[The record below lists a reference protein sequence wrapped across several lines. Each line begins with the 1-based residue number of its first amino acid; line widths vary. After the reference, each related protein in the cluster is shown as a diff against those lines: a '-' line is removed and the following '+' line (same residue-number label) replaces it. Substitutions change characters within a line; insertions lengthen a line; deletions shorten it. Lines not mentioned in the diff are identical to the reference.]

1 MEGETF
7 YVIYFPQGN
16 DMPYC
21 RVAYDYINFKD
32 ENNDFG
38 PVSGELLK
46 PIKEGNKLIYNGYS
60 LMANWHDAT
69 LFETKEE
76 ALNTILNNVDTPRI
90 QKDKLQIIEIK
101 IEKTLVYGTK

>member
-16 DMPYC
+16 DMSYC
-21 RVAYDYINFKD
+21 RIAYNTNEDR
-32 ENNDFG
+32 
-38 PVSGELLK
+38 
-46 PIKEGNKLIYNGYS
+46 KLILNGYS
-60 LMANWHDAT
+60 LIADWRDAT

-90 QKDKLQIIEIK
+90 QKDKLQIVEIK
-101 IEKTLVYGTK
+101 IEKSLVYGTNK

>member
-16 DMPYC
+16 DMQYC
-21 RVAYDYINFKD
+21 RVNYDVKD
-32 ENNDFG
+32 NQLVF
-38 PVSGELLK
+38 
-46 PIKEGNKLIYNGYS
+46 NGYS
-60 LMANWHDAT
+60 LMADWKDAT
-69 LFETKEE
+69 LFETKED
-76 ALNTILNNVDTPRI
+76 ALNTILNNIDTPRI

>member
-21 RVAYDYINFKD
+21 RIAYDTNED
-32 ENNDFG
+32 R
-38 PVSGELLK
+38 
-46 PIKEGNKLIYNGYS
+46 KLIYNGYS
-60 LMANWHDAT
+60 LMADWHDAT

-76 ALNTILNNVDTPRI
+76 ALNIILNNIDTQRI
-90 QKDKLQIIEIK
+90 QKDKLQIVEIK